1 MIVTKFHYPLE
12 KTYLEK
18 LDLMIERCVTKK
30 SKKDAVLIFEG
41 NEGEG
46 KTTFSVATGYYVAEK
61 TGRHFGADCLFFNL
75 REMIDFAKQTENK
88 IIIWDE
94 PALEALSTDS
104 RKRVA
109 TDLTRLLMMARKKR
123 HFIMINMA
131 KFYKFSE
138 YVIVDRPLALIHVYS
153 RKNIISGRFLYI
165 RKKNLEPLYLDWKY
179 KKRRNYKKYA
189 HPTVRGSFPDVLNP
203 TYENNVLSEFDVE
216 SYEKRKDA
224 AIDSIGSKETINYW
238 KEKLIKLKWGIYQMP
253 GTQEEKRKCF
263 KVSTKTISNW
273 GRLPKKYPE
282 LNLKPYKKE
291 KEKEEN

>member
-12 KTYLEK
+12 KRYIEK
-18 LDLMIERCVTKK
+18 IDLMIDRCVTKK

-41 NEGEG
+41 GEGEG
-46 KTTFSVATGYYVAEK
+46 KTTFSIATGYYIAEK
-61 TGRHFGADCLFFNL
+61 TGRHFGQDCLFFNL
-75 REMIDFAKQTENK
+75 KEMIDFAKKTEDK

-104 RKRVA
+104 RRNVA
-109 TDLTRLLMMARKKR
+109 VDLTRLLMMARKKR

-131 KFYKFSE
+131 KFYKFNE

-153 RKNIISGRFLYI
+153 RKNIQSGRFLYI

-203 TYENNVLSEFDVE
+203 NYKNNVLSEFDNE
-216 SYEKRKDA
+216 AYEKRKDQ
-224 AIDSIGSKETINYW
+224 AILSIGTKETMSFW
-238 KEKLIKLKWGIYQMP
+238 KEKNIRLKWGIYQMS
-253 GTQEEKRKCF
+253 GTQEEKGKILGVTGR
-263 KVSTKTISNW
+263 TISKW
-273 GRLPKKYPE
+273 GSLPKEFPE
-282 LNLKPYKKE
+282 LKLKPYK
-291 KEKEEN
+291 EEE

>member
-131 KFYKFSE
+131 KFYKFNE
-138 YVIVDRPLALIHVYS
+138 YVIVDRPLALVHVYS
-153 RKNIISGRFLYI
+153 RKNLYSGRFLYI

-179 KKRRNYKKYA
+179 KKQRNYKKYA
-189 HPTVRGSFPDVLNP
+189 HPKVRGVFPDVLNP
-203 TYENNVLSEFDVE
+203 DYKNNVLSEFDVK
-216 SYEKRKDA
+216 SYEKRKDE
-224 AIDSIGSKETINYW
+224 AILSIGTKENLNYW
-238 KEKLIKLKWGIYQMP
+238 REENIKLKWAIYQMP
-253 GTQEEKRKCF
+253 IIQEEKAKICR
-263 KVSTKTISNW
+263 VTTRTISKW
-273 GRLPKKYPE
+273 GHLPEKYPE
-282 LNLKPYKKE
+282 LNLNPKKE
-291 KEKEEN
+291 EE